1 MRTEARSIDGG
12 RLIAANTRQVR
23 LSCSYQIRSFDQ
35 VCPAPRQAS
44 DRAHSIVADFQ
55 LVLLRQH
62 DGGDALGDIWVALAR
77 AIGLGSAR
85 ERVGSWWAERVSAVA
100 LIPLTLWFAASII
113 VHTGSDYTTFV
124 AWLRAPLVATLMILL
139 LTALFHHTALGLQVV
154 IEDYIHSGAKFAAVI
169 AVRLGCFALAV
180 AGFVA
185 TLRIAFSG
193 AHPSAIY

>member
-1 MRTEARSIDGG
+1 MDRRNMRS
-12 RLIAANTRQVR
+12 
-23 LSCSYQIRSFDQ
+23 
-35 VCPAPRQAS
+35 P
-44 DRAHSIVADFQ
+44 
-55 LVLLRQH
+55 
-62 DGGDALGDIWVALAR
+62 LAR

-85 ERVGSWWAERVSAVA
+85 EGVGPWWAERVSAVA
-100 LIPLTLWFAASII
+100 LIPLTLWFAASVI

-139 LTALFHHTALGLQVV
+139 LIALFHHTALGLQVV

-193 AHPSAIY
+193 